1 MDVVFEGALS
11 KSWGMKDVLQAIRE
25 LPNVQLGMLRISCS
39 SKAIQGKILFSPSR
53 HILGASCSGEDA
65 AEEAYEG
72 LKALLQVKE
81 GNFAF
86 LDISDEAHSE
96 IEQSLFIDI
105 KRVLEYWPQLPE
117 QSCELFDQSG
127 LLDKVFGQSC
137 QTEVQ
142 EPQASKS
149 PLAIDIA
156 PRNQKTRKTE
166 SVPVTKKVAAPP
178 ITQWN
183 VVEALFENP
192 QAAHTDHAECPVEGG
207 SLSGTMI
214 PNFVQTADE
223 QRSSMNRLR
232 ALPESS
238 VQPPPWQRLIKE
250 TPPVKWLL
258 AALGLSVLVFMLAQQ
273 IPDDT
278 AAATNQRVA
287 VSSSRSAH

>member
-1 MDVVFEGALS
+1 
-11 KSWGMKDVLQAIRE
+11 MKDVLQAIRE
-25 LPNVQLGMLRISCS
+25 LPNVRLGLLRISCS
-39 SKAIQGKILFSPSR
+39 SKAIQGKILFSQSR
-53 HILGASCSGEDA
+53 HILGASCSGEEL
-65 AEEAYEG
+65 AEETYEG

-86 LDISDEAHSE
+86 LDISDDLSE

-105 KRVLEYWPQLPE
+105 NRVLECWPQLP
-117 QSCELFDQSG
+117 QHSCELFDQSG

-137 QTEVQ
+137 QTEAQ
-142 EPQASKS
+142 QPQAIQ
-149 PLAIDIA
+149 PALALNIA

-166 SVPVTKKVAAPP
+166 TAPLSKPVVAPP

-192 QAAHTDHAECPVEGG
+192 QAAHTDHAECPVKGG
-207 SLSGTMI
+207 SVGGSMI

-238 VQPPPWQRLIKE
+238 VQPPQWQRLIKE
-250 TPPVKWLL
+250 TPPVKWIL
-258 AALGLSVLVFMLAQQ
+258 AALGLSLLVFMLAQQ

-287 VSSSRSAH
+287 VSSSTSAH